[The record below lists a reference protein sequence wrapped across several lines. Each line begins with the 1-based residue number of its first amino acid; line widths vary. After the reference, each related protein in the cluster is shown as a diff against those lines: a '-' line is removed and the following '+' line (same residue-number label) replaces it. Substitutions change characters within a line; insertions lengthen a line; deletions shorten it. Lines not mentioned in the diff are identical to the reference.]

1 DIRKTPMVVVW
12 VIEGPLGKGFR
23 TCRRLI
29 ILAAIVEGAALA
41 GLALRDV
48 VSDVI
53 AAPGSRPEQSVQ
65 STCADGSLPFRRY
78 VYRQDSP
85 GRDFPGS
92 FSRKNGEGRLT
103 NLVGRVRG
111 GEQHHLGLVDQLH
124 HVAVRRHRRRD
135 WQTCLEGL
143 PLGAAAQGGRCRRG
157 RR

>member
-1 DIRKTPMVVVW
+1 MIQPEWIAQHVLGVRADGLDVHIEVHTVHYTDIRKTPMVVVW

-92 FSRKNGEGRLT
+92 FSRKNGE
-103 NLVGRVRG
+103 
-111 GEQHHLGLVDQLH
+111 
-124 HVAVRRHRRRD
+124 
-135 WQTCLEGL
+135 
-143 PLGAAAQGGRCRRG
+143 
-157 RR
+157 